1 MNSMTS
7 PLHKV
12 IMVAILATALAGSSL
27 SAQAGSS
34 LSAQAGGP
42 EAFGDPIGSGPRSGS
57 HPAGDPAASSLK
69 GSASNA
75 EVKYVNNMAGDF
87 VFNVVYDNA
96 TGSRFSLRVL
106 DTDGY
111 QLFQCF
117 YSDKKFDKKFKIT
130 DAEGKFT
137 FIIKN
142 YQDNSTQ
149 RFEVNSNTRL
159 VEDVEVKE
167 VR

>member
-1 MNSMTS
+1 MTS
-7 PLHKV
+7 PLRKV
-12 IMVAILATALAGSSL
+12 MTVAILATALAGSSL
-27 SAQAGSS
+27 SA
-34 LSAQAGGP
+34 LAGGP
-42 EAFGDPIGSGPRSGS
+42 DTFGDPIGSGPRSGS
-57 HPAGDPAASSLK
+57 HPASDPTVNGLK
-69 GSASNA
+69 GSASTA

-106 DTDGY
+106 DADGN
-111 QLFQCF
+111 QLFQSF

-149 RFEVNSNTRL
+149 RFEVNANTRL